1 MKHRSMKPPE
11 QKSPPVFPR
20 AKKTDAAFDLWLHRS
35 LHQLYDSVA
44 REPIPE
50 ELMKLIEEDRN
61 K

>member
-1 MKHRSMKPPE
+1 MKPPE
-11 QKSPPVFPR
+11 EKSPSVFPPR
-20 AKKTDAAFDLWLHRS
+20 AKKTDEAFDLWLHRS